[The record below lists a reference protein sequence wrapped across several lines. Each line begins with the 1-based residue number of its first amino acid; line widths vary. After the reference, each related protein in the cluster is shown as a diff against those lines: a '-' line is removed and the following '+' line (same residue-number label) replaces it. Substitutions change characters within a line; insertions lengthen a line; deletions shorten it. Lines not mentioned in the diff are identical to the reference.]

1 MASIVTTDTLLSA
14 STVLPTPAANSLPGP
29 SRGQNIDKRRKR
41 VRPSSLVIVEIQEVV
56 RPQPRFLVMSQVEDN
71 ESQVSPFVLEIMING
86 ASQSNVLIR
95 KLLDGMIMIQT
106 IPDIQSSRVMA
117 ISEIMLSNTSHI
129 PVNVKPHAF
138 FNVCKG
144 VVTCYDLDF
153 LEESPERRI
162 LVLGLENAGK
172 STILSQVT
180 SANCHNHDVK
190 PTEGFNVTCLHNGET
205 SLNIWEVGGREPFR
219 KYWVNFLQD
228 TDLLVFVVDAAD
240 AHNLS
245 LAVTEVKRLLGD
257 DRMAKVP
264 ILVLA
269 NKQDKVGALVP
280 TEVADALDLN
290 SIPPSSHKVRVLGT
304 MTPPGATERHPSIA
318 ELENMLLLMC
328 DK

>member
-1 MASIVTTDTLLSA
+1 MVMTRQRTWTRKVIELDGVDLKESKSVKYLGRGIEEKGSSREDLLRRGVAVSA
-14 STVLPTPAANSLPGP
+14 CAYAVY
-29 SRGQNIDKRRKR
+29 RYWKRRESK
-41 VRPSSLVIVEIQEVV
+41 SIDEG
-56 RPQPRFLVMSQVEDN
+56 FED
-71 ESQVSPFVLEIMING
+71 VS
-86 ASQSNVLIR
+86 R
-95 KLLDGMIMIQT
+95 
-106 IPDIQSSRVMA
+106 
-117 ISEIMLSNTSHI
+117 
-129 PVNVKPHAF
+129 
-138 FNVCKG
+138 
-144 VVTCYDLDF
+144 

-205 SLNIWEVGGREPFR
+205 SLNIWEVGGRERFR

-240 AHNLS
+240 THNLS

-269 NKQDKVGALVP
+269 NKQDKVGALIPSDVG
-280 TEVADALDLN
+280 DALDLN

-304 MTPPGATERHPSIA
+304 QTPPGAIERHPSIA
-318 ELENMLLLMC
+318 EVENMLLLMC

>member
-1 MASIVTTDTLLSA
+1 MASSRKRLMLTEKELNEIISNWESA
-14 STVLPTPAANSLPGP
+14 SDMSD
-29 SRGQNIDKRRKR
+29 IDDG
-41 VRPSSLVIVEIQEVV
+41 VSSSSSEREPEHEVDADNNMTQIQ
-56 RPQPRFLVMSQVEDN
+56 
-71 ESQVSPFVLEIMING
+71 
-86 ASQSNVLIR
+86 
-95 KLLDGMIMIQT
+95 
-106 IPDIQSSRVMA
+106 
-117 ISEIMLSNTSHI
+117 
-129 PVNVKPHAF
+129 
-138 FNVCKG
+138 
-144 VVTCYDLDF
+144 

-190 PTEGFNVTCLHNGET
+190 PTEGFNVTSLHNGET

-240 AHNLS
+240 THNLS

-280 TEVADALDLN
+280 SDVADALDLN

-304 MTPPGATERHPSIA
+304 QTPPGATERHPSIA
-318 ELENMLLLMC
+318 EVENMLLLMC